1 MKFYLETDRLILR
14 ELKET
19 DIEGIFALDS
29 DKKVHQY
36 LGNNPIKTI
45 LEAEKNIQFILNQ
58 YKELGIGRFACIEK
72 SSGEFIGWSGLKL
85 NTGEKE
91 ELNGYQNF
99 VDIGYRFIPKFWGK
113 GYASETAFACLD
125 FGFKKMNYDIIYGA
139 ADTQNIGSNKILK
152 KIGLRLVNQ
161 FNFKEIPVNW
171 YELKSADYG
180 K

>member
-14 ELKET
+14 DLKET
-19 DIEGIFALDS
+19 DVEGMFALDS

-36 LGNNPIKTI
+36 LGNNPIKTK

-91 ELNGYQNF
+91 KAKRISKL
-99 VDIGYRFIPKFWGK
+99 
-113 GYASETAFACLD
+113 C
-125 FGFKKMNYDIIYGA
+125 
-139 ADTQNIGSNKILK
+139 
-152 KIGLRLVNQ
+152 
-161 FNFKEIPVNW
+161 
-171 YELKSADYG
+171 
-180 K
+180 